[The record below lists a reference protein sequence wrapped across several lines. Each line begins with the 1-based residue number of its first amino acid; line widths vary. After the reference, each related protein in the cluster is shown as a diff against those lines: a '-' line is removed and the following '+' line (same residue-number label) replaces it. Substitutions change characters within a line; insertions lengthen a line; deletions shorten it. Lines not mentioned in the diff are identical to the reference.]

1 MSKAGMTILLPVDLS
16 DTVREAPVV
25 HEALRQAQAFN
36 GRLHL
41 ITVVPAFSGY
51 LFQALYDDSVGQK
64 AEACVQE
71 RLHAFCQHYM
81 PQDMDYQ
88 LHIKHGTIYKE
99 ILETADEIG
108 ADLIVMSAS
117 RPELADYLLGPNTAK
132 VVRHARQS
140 VLVVRS
146 ELT

>member
-1 MSKAGMTILLPVDLS
+1 MSEVSMSILLPVDLS
-16 DTVREAPVV
+16 DTVREARVV
-25 HEALRQAQAFN
+25 HEALRQAKAFQ
-36 GRLHL
+36 GQLHL

-51 LFQALYDDSVGQK
+51 LFQALYDESVGQK

-71 RLHAFCQHYM
+71 RLQAFCHRYM

-88 LHIKHGTIYKE
+88 VHIKQGTIYKE
-99 ILETADEIG
+99 ILETADEIK

-146 ELT
+146 ELS